1 MGTQKNRLNEMVLLS
16 TKTYVKT
23 GGKIFTILAQIFCLS
38 KKTQV
43 YKLMGKIYAQKVS
56 SSGPKTKLIS
66 GGCWD
71 GTPATSGSYVGK
83 VSRTEYFIPCQA
95 WASQDPQTHDYTD
108 ADFPLDGSLAAA
120 ENYCRDPGG
129 VKSRPWC
136 YRNVHSGSRWDY
148 CDTECNGISYMF
160 MF

>member
-1 MGTQKNRLNEMVLLS
+1 MGTQKNRLNETVLLS
-16 TKTYVKT
+16 TKTQFY
-23 GGKIFTILAQIFCLS
+23 AQIFCLS

-43 YKLMGKIYAQKVS
+43 YKLMVNAQKVS

-95 WASQDPQTHDYTD
+95 WASQDPQTHSYTD
-108 ADFPLDGSLAAA
+108 DDFPLDGSLNAA

-129 VKSRPWC
+129 VQSRPWC
-136 YRNVHSGSRWDY
+136 YRNVHSGSEWDY